1 LNHPILDILYPPFF
15 ADRGITISEHFGKVA
30 SNDAAMSLA
39 RAVVKGHRD
48 SRPKGQRKN
57 RENHDLQVMFDH
69 V

>member
-39 RAVVKGHRD
+39 RAVVKGQRD
-48 SRPKGQRKN
+48 SRPKGAKEKQGKS
-57 RENHDLQVMFDH
+57 
-69 V
+69 